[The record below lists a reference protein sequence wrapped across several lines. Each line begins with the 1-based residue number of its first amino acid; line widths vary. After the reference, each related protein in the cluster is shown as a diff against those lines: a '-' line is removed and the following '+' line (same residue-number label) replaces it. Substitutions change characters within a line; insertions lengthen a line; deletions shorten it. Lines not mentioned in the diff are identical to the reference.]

1 MRMLVALALQPIA
14 SGVGESYLRVTNGE
28 AFTFIFLMIGPIKI
42 LAPFMQLTQGMDAA
56 ARRKFALRGVGYAT
70 LGALAAAALGPR
82 MLHSWHVSVPA
93 VILTAGVIL
102 FLVALKMV
110 LQPYEALAS
119 PGEFQAAAVS
129 PNRSIMPLAFP
140 TIVTPYGVATLI
152 ALIAAASSSIETI
165 DILGILTA
173 VMALNLITML
183 FAHKLLGPIA
193 LLGFQI
199 VGNVLT
205 VVQVALGL
213 QMILFGLRL
222 ANVFGSQALPQ

>member
-1 MRMLVALALQPIA
+1 MLIALALQPGGSA
-14 SGVGESYLRVTNGE
+14 VGESYLHVTNGE

-56 ARRKFALRGVGYAT
+56 ARRRFAWRGVGYAT

-93 VILTAGVIL
+93 VVLTAGVIL

-110 LQPYEALAS
+110 LQPYEVLAN
-119 PGEFQAAAVS
+119 PGEFRATAAS
-129 PNRSIMPLAFP
+129 SNRSIMPLAFP

-152 ALIAAASSSIETI
+152 ALIAAASSSIETVN
-165 DILGILTA
+165 ILGILIA

-183 FAHKLLGPIA
+183 CAHKLLGPIA
-193 LLGFQI
+193 MLIFQI
-199 VGNVLT
+199 LGNVLT

-222 ANVFGSQALPQ
+222 AKVFGTEVSPQ